1 MPLRLRLRFD
11 VIKLEKLVR
20 FLRFDLPPLSLSPLT
35 HSLST
40 FRLIDFISTGYEGLA
55 RGLMPSKDLA
65 AAISLREGY
74 PSSCLMT

>member
-20 FLRFDLPPLSLSPLT
+20 FLRFDLPPPLSPLT
-35 HSLST
+35 HSLPT

-74 PSSCLMT
+74 PRSCLMT

>member
-20 FLRFDLPPLSLSPLT
+20 FLRFDLPLPLT

>member
-20 FLRFDLPPLSLSPLT
+20 FLRFDLPLSLSPLT